1 MARTLTG
8 EIARLAPRAAPV
20 IAIGLPVCLLVERG
34 PGAPCCDEGP
44 AWWQPK
50 ADADVVRPV
59 LLSLLRS
66 RHPHEVIEQEALTE
80 YQKRTQNGGVS
91 TPGRPRGAKNRRMLQ
106 AQEENE
112 QAQEEN
118 GVEASPATLG
128 VDSPTEKA

>member
-1 MARTLTG
+1 MDTETLFTVQEAAAKIG
-8 EIARLAPRAAPV
+8 VSPSAIRNATLDGRLAFVTKFRRK
-20 IAIGLPVCLLVERG
+20 L
-34 PGAPCCDEGP
+34 
-44 AWWQPK
+44 
-50 ADADVVRPV
+50 
-59 LLSLLRS
+59 
-66 RHPHEVIEQEALTE
+66 IEQEALTE